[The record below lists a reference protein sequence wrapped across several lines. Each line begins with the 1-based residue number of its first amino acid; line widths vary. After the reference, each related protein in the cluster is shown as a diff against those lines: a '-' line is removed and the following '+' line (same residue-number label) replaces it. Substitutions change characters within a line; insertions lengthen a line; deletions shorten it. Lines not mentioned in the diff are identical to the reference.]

1 MQALLD
7 WLLTT
12 DPAQRTRLAQTA
24 LALLVMAAGVLGMQ
38 YLVIAGVAPARA
50 VGWWTAASVGGLLAA
65 WLLIRSGFTRRF
77 AVPSLAL
84 PQMVY
89 SIALAAWAYG
99 LLGPARGAVFPIV
112 MVILMFGIFAASP
125 GQMRWIS
132 LYAVALFAGVMW
144 LMAQRLPAVYVPQ
157 VEIGHFV
164 MVATMMPAVSILAG
178 RLSRLR
184 HRMRQQRMDLKHAFA
199 RIEELATRDTLT
211 GLVNR
216 RHMEELLERER
227 QRSMRSGH
235 VFCIAVVDLDRFKR
249 INEAHGMNVGDEMLR
264 LFAREALAT
273 LRVADRIGR
282 WGGESFVLMLS
293 DSRATFARGGI
304 DRLRERIAAVALPVG
319 DRTVRLTLSAGLT
332 EHRAGET
339 VQQALGRAQAAL
351 AEAKALGR
359 DRVVVG

>member
-1 MQALLD
+1 
-7 WLLTT
+7 
-12 DPAQRTRLAQTA
+12 
-24 LALLVMAAGVLGMQ
+24 
-38 YLVIAGVAPARA
+38 
-50 VGWWTAASVGGLLAA
+50 
-65 WLLIRSGFTRRF
+65 
-77 AVPSLAL
+77 
-84 PQMVY
+84 
-89 SIALAAWAYG
+89 
-99 LLGPARGAVFPIV
+99 
-112 MVILMFGIFAASP
+112 
-125 GQMRWIS
+125 
-132 LYAVALFAGVMW
+132 VALFGGVMG

-339 VQQALGRAQAAL
+339 VQQAIGRAQAAL